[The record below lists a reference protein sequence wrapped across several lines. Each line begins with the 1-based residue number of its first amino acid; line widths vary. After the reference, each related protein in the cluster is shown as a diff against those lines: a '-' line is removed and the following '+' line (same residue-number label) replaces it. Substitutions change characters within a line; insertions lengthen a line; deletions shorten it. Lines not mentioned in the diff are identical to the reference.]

1 MSGRSTGARAPAPR
15 RRTRKA
21 RAGKDAAAAPVDE
34 GGGGLASRTSSVTLR
49 QLRIFWAV
57 AQAGSFTKA
66 SKLLDLAQPSLSQH
80 MSRLEEEIGAR
91 LFNRDRNE
99 LALTDAGRFLLRKA
113 ELILSS
119 VEEALVGLE
128 EYASGARGVIA
139 VGALS
144 SIARNILPEALRGLG
159 ERFPEL
165 ELDIHETAPAE
176 AIDLLYGRRLNL
188 ALLATDSQAV
198 TGTSFHRDIVCRDPY
213 VLAVPNGIDL
223 HEVVDVDKDLVPAER
238 AIVNSTI
245 QFNFGNQ
252 HKKRIEEWYQHVLP
266 HYRVVAQSRTYEV
279 ALSMVQEGL
288 GVAVVPA
295 LTAAIGPGR
304 TFDVTLYRTG
314 LTDREIAAFIP
325 SQYVAVEPYASFLR
339 VLRRT
344 GAEVALPRL
353 EDMPHLLRAL

>member
-1 MSGRSTGARAPAPR
+1 MARSTAAPADSETPR
-15 RRTRKA
+15 
-21 RAGKDAAAAPVDE
+21 VIVN
-34 GGGGLASRTSSVTLR
+34 ASAVTLR

-57 AQAGSFTKA
+57 AQARSFTRA
-66 SKLLDLAQPSLSQH
+66 SKLVDLAQPSMSQQI
-80 MSRLEEEIGAR
+80 SRLEEEIGAP
-91 LFNRDRNE
+91 LFDRNRARSRNE
-99 LALTDAGRFLLRKA
+99 LTLTDAGRFLLRKA
-113 ELILSS
+113 EIILSS

-144 SIARNILPEALRGLG
+144 SIARNILPEALRSLG
-159 ERFPEL
+159 ARFPEL

-176 AIDLLYGRRLNL
+176 AVELLYGRRLNL
-188 ALLATDSQAV
+188 ALLATDSQAA
-198 TGTSFHRDIVCRDPY
+198 TGTSFHRSSVCRDPY

-223 HEVVDVDKDLVPAER
+223 HEVVDVDTDLAAADR
-238 AIVNSTI
+238 AVVNSTI

-252 HKKRIEEWYQHVLP
+252 HKKRIEEWYRHVLP

-295 LTAAIGPGR
+295 LTAAVGPGR

-314 LTDREIAAFIP
+314 LPDREIAAFIL
-325 SQYVAVEPYASFLR
+325 SQYVSVEPFASFLG
-339 VLRRT
+339 VLRET
-344 GAEVALPRL
+344 GGGVELPPL
-353 EDMPHLLRAL
+353 EDMPLLLRAL

>member
-1 MSGRSTGARAPAPR
+1 MARNTAL
-15 RRTRKA
+15 
-21 RAGKDAAAAPVDE
+21 AAAQPPQVVVK
-34 GGGGLASRTSSVTLR
+34 TSAMTLH

-57 AQAGSFTKA
+57 AQARSFTKA
-66 SKLLDLAQPSLSQH
+66 SKLLDLAQPSLSQQI
-80 MSRLEEEIGAR
+80 SKLEEEIGASLLHR
-91 LFNRDRNE
+91 NRNRNE
-99 LALTDAGRFLLRKA
+99 LQLTDAGRFLLRKA

-144 SIARNILPEALRGLG
+144 SIARNILPEALKRLSVG
-159 ERFPEL
+159 FPEL

-176 AIDLLYGRRLNL
+176 AVDLLYGRRLNL
-188 ALLATDSQAV
+188 ALLATDSQAA
-198 TGTSFHRDIVCRDPY
+198 TGTTFYSAAVCRDPY

-223 HEVVDVDKDLVPAER
+223 HDVVDVDSDLAPAER
-238 AIVNSTI
+238 AVVNSTI

-252 HKKRIEEWYQHVLP
+252 HKKRIDDWYQHVLP

-304 TFDVTLYRTG
+304 TFDVTLYRTT
-314 LTDREIAAFIP
+314 LPDREIAAFMP
-325 SQYVAVEPYASFLR
+325 TQYVTVEPYASFVK
-339 VLRRT
+339 VLRQT
-344 GAEVALPRL
+344 GGRVALPPA
-353 EDMPHLLRAL
+353 EATPQLLRAL

>member
-1 MSGRSTGARAPAPR
+1 MRASAEAPR
-15 RRTRKA
+15 VVV
-21 RAGKDAAAAPVDE
+21 DASA
-34 GGGGLASRTSSVTLR
+34 VTLR

-57 AQAGSFTKA
+57 AQARSFTRA
-66 SKLLDLAQPSLSQH
+66 SKLVDLAQPSMSQQI
-80 MSRLEEEIGAR
+80 SRLEEEIGTPLFDRNRAR
-91 LFNRDRNE
+91 ARNE
-99 LALTDAGRFLLRKA
+99 LTLTDAGRFLLRKA

-159 ERFPEL
+159 AQFPEL

-176 AIDLLYGRRLNL
+176 AVDLLYGRRLNL
-188 ALLATDSQAV
+188 ALLATDSQAA
-198 TGTSFHRDIVCRDPY
+198 TGTSFHRTAVCRDPY

-223 HEVVDVDKDLVPAER
+223 HEVVDVDTDLVAADR
-238 AIVNSTI
+238 AVVNSTI

-252 HKKRIEEWYQHVLP
+252 HKKRIEDWYRHVLP

-295 LTAAIGPGR
+295 LTAAVGPGR

-314 LTDREIAAFIP
+314 LPDREIAAFIP
-325 SQYVAVEPYASFLR
+325 SQYVSVEPYASFLR
-339 VLRRT
+339 VLRET
-344 GAEVALPRL
+344 GGAVELPPIESMPRL
-353 EDMPHLLRAL
+353 VRAL

>member
-1 MSGRSTGARAPAPR
+1 MSGRLTGAQPPAPR
-15 RRTRKA
+15 QRARKA
-21 RAGKDAAAAPVDE
+21 DSGKEAAAPPPPAADE
-34 GGGGLASRTSSVTLR
+34 AAARTSSVTLR
-49 QLRIFWAV
+49 QLQVFWAV

-66 SKLLDLAQPSLSQH
+66 SKLIGLGQSSLSLH

-119 VEEALVGLE
+119 VEETLVGLE

-176 AIDLLYGRRLNL
+176 AVDLLYGRRLNL

-198 TGTSFHRDIVCRDPY
+198 TGTSFHRDVVCRDPY

-223 HEVVDVDKDLVPAER
+223 HEVVDVDKDLAPAER
-238 AIVNSTI
+238 SVVNSTI

-325 SQYVAVEPYASFLR
+325 SQYVAVEPYASFLD

-344 GAEVALPRL
+344 GARVALPKL